1 MTNKNLGDDTLK
13 AMLASALGATRKV
26 NGTKVPS
33 VIIQRNGFLDKLKTI
48 WVKNAR
54 VLIISGDPGD
64 FKKND
69 SLRNNL
75 RESFGMSGL
84 SVSSVDM
91 CDDRNKEIIANL
103 DNIDVIILTGGHVPT
118 QNKFMKEI
126 RLREHLSNYDGIVVA
141 WSAGSINCADIV
153 DAGPEFEGEA
163 GDPSYQRWITGLGIT
178 NVNIFP
184 HFQKLKDDYL
194 DGMRLIEDIT
204 FNDSVGHEILALNDG
219 SYVMINDGQTTL
231 YGEAY
236 MIKDRKQTQICK
248 EGEYISL

>member
-1 MTNKNLGDDTLK
+1 
-13 AMLASALGATRKV
+13 MLASALGATRKV

-33 VIIQRNGFLDKLKTI
+33 VIIQRNGFLDRLKTI
-48 WVKNAR
+48 WVQNAR
-54 VLIISGDPGD
+54 VLIICGDPGN

-69 SLRNNL
+69 DLCNDL

-84 SVSSVDM
+84 SVSSVDT
-91 CDDRNKEIIANL
+91 CDNRNKEIINNL

-118 QNKFMKEI
+118 QNQFMKEI
-126 RLREHLSNYDGIVVA
+126 QLREHLSNYNGLVVA
-141 WSAGSINCADIV
+141 WSAGSINCADIAY
-153 DAGPEFEGEA
+153 AGPEFEGEA
-163 GDPSYQRWITGLGIT
+163 IDPNYQRWITGLGIA

-204 FNDSVGHEILALNDG
+204 FADSVGHEILALNDG

-236 MIKDRKQTQICK
+236 LIKDRKQTQICK